1 MARWTS
7 SQERQAKSQLAQVM
21 LGAMLYSDSSR
32 LPQFIQDKRSKI
44 LDRVSA
50 GNERSLNGE
59 QSRKPRSREEEADQM
74 RFIVWLAERSIRH
87 HASPNGARRSMQ
99 QGAKLKRMG
108 MSAGFP
114 DVEIPYPRGKYHGL
128 YIELKRES
136 GGVISPAQREWLN
149 HLRAEGYAA
158 MVAKGYAEAVDIT
171 ERYFALGKFCV

>member
-44 LDRVSA
+44 LNRVYA

-59 QSRKPRSREEEADQM
+59 KLRKPHGREEEADQM
-74 RFIVWLAERSIRH
+74 RFIVWLTEQGIRH
-87 HASPNGARRSMQ
+87 HASPNAARRSMRE
-99 QGAKLKRMG
+99 GAKLKRMG
-108 MSAGFP
+108 MSPGFP
-114 DVEIPYPRGKYHGL
+114 DVEIPYARGKWHGL

-136 GGVISPAQREWLN
+136 GGIVSTAQREWLN
-149 HLRAEGYAA
+149 HLKAEGYAA

-171 ERYFALGKFCV
+171 ERYFELGKLQV